1 MTFKQY
7 LKIETSLGGVNQW
20 EINISKPNQNNKAFI
35 KACLNYILPQAR
47 HHHIYRTGRH
57 AFIRDGLEYRQQA
70 NKLFLNTKLEG

>member
-1 MTFKQY
+1 MTFAQY
-7 LKIETSLGGVNQW
+7 LRIETSLGGIGCTDKQ
-20 EINISKPNQNNKAFI
+20 FI
-35 KACLNYILPQAR
+35 KACLDYMLPQAR

>member
-7 LKIETSLGGVNQW
+7 LKIETSLGGIGCTEKQ
-20 EINISKPNQNNKAFI
+20 FI
-35 KACLNYILPQAR
+35 KACLDYMLPQAR